1 CWPPVARWRWRGPV
15 DPQEHRGDRCY
26 RVAVRWWWRDVG
38 AAREHS
44 PPLTDGTTTP
54 LTVHGIARGVLSYLG
69 AADDAIHDLP
79 VHAQLR
85 GDLRHWHAVSA
96 CGLHGGV
103 PVPCSG
109 CERFLGHV
117 YGFLRGLQVG
127 HCACAILSCWT
138 VASRSAIRSSTVG
151 GATSTGQP
159 SGTSA
164 PTSTPVTPEIAM
176 ASDSR
181 RGRLPDS
188 TAHTVA

>member
-1 CWPPVARWRWRGPV
+1 RPRRRSPGSVLILWACSTWTRWGFCRSLAVARSCRSSRASRRPLLPGRRPLVVARRWSRASTLTAP
-15 DPQEHRGDRCY
+15 
-26 RVAVRWWWRDVG
+26 
-38 AAREHS
+38 
-44 PPLTDGTTTP
+44 TDGTTTP

-138 VASRSAIRSSTVG
+138 VASRSAIRSSTV
-151 GATSTGQP
+151 
-159 SGTSA
+159 
-164 PTSTPVTPEIAM
+164 
-176 ASDSR
+176 
-181 RGRLPDS
+181 
-188 TAHTVA
+188 